1 MPSLFEILTGI
12 LLMTMQ
18 GIALVNQ
25 ERIMSGLTDLQSAV
39 AALQDF
45 AKTVVAELATL
56 EAAATAATGD
66 DDATVESLA
75 EQVNASIATIKAAL
89 PPASA
94 PSAPTPSAAPSA

>member
-1 MPSLFEILTGI
+1 MPPLFEILTGI
-12 LLMTMQ
+12 LLVTMQ
-18 GIALVNQ
+18 GVALVNQ

-56 EAAATAATGD
+56 QVAATAATGD
-66 DDATVESLA
+66 DDATVEDLA
-75 EQVNASIATIKAAL
+75 GQVNASIATIKAAL

-94 PSAPTPSAAPSA
+94 PSAPTPPA

>member
-12 LLMTMQ
+12 LLVTMQ

-45 AKTVVAELATL
+45 AKTVVAELAAL
-56 EAAATAATGD
+56 QAATGD

-89 PPASA
+89 PPAPAPA

>member
-56 EAAATAATGD
+56 EAATGD

>member
-1 MPSLFEILTGI
+1 MPPLFEILTGI

-45 AKTVVAELATL
+45 AKTVVAELAAL
-56 EAAATAATGD
+56 QAATGD

-94 PSAPTPSAAPSA
+94 PSAPTPPA